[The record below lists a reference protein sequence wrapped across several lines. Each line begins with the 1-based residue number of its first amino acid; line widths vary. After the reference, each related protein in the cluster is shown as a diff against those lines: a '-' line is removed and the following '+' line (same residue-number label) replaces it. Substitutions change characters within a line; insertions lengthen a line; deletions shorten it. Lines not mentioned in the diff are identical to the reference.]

1 MRKDPTRNSGGA
13 TVSGPDSERL
23 AVTAMTAASST
34 PPRVLVVD
42 DELAI
47 VEAFCETLEAQGYVT
62 GGFTSAPD
70 ALAALDGNAFDLC

>member
-1 MRKDPTRNSGGA
+1 
-13 TVSGPDSERL
+13 
-23 AVTAMTAASST
+23 MTAASST